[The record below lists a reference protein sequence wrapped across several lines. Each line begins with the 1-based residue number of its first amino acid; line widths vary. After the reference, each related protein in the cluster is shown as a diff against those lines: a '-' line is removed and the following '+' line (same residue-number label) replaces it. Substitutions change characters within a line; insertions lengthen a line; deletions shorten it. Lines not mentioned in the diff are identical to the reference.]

1 MPVRV
6 GQKYDLGAYELGS
19 GATGITTNQ
28 KEQSRF
34 TLVAN
39 SNGVTV
45 YGIEGLAKVNV
56 YNTSGALVKSVQ
68 LGNGETISLIE
79 RGVYFLSVSEG
90 ETSQSGK
97 ILF

>member
-1 MPVRV
+1 
-6 GQKYDLGAYELGS
+6 
-19 GATGITTNQ
+19 
-28 KEQSRF
+28 
-34 TLVAN
+34 
-39 SNGVTV
+39 
-45 YGIEGLAKVNV
+45 V